1 MTATECALSRPRED
15 FTETFEIFVKHG
27 KHLDRFKARPRFLA
41 KLLAVEKAAKGKTKD
56 LGG

>member
-1 MTATECALSRPRED
+1 MECALSGPKED
-15 FTETFEIFVKHG
+15 FAETFEIFVKHRRS
-27 KHLDRFKARPRFLA
+27 LDRFKARPRFLA